1 MLWHEVDFSK
11 IKKTPGSRGGFDI
24 KYNENPLKFQ
34 IPLGRCNYG
43 FNSFTNDRGVASYS
57 MNIDYVAHQ
66 SFQNWFG
73 DLENAISSP
82 EPFVSN
88 LKDEN
93 LRVKIDETTLILNWV
108 QQVENVA
115 VKDGALRDCEMLAI
129 IEIPSVYFFRDQYG
143 LTIKATQI
151 RYKYDPRKAE
161 EPKFLFTGIV

>member
-1 MLWHEVDFSK
+1 
-11 IKKTPGSRGGFDI
+11 
-24 KYNENPLKFQ
+24 
-34 IPLGRCNYG
+34 
-43 FNSFTNDRGVASYS
+43 
-57 MNIDYVAHQ
+57 
-66 SFQNWFG
+66 
-73 DLENAISSP
+73 
-82 EPFVSN
+82 
-88 LKDEN
+88 